1 MKRKGEVVFF
11 AVCVAFFGFMGAQA
25 VALMGEGR
33 AGEIGSALW
42 PLIALAASFGASVVL
57 LVKALRSPG
66 RAAPAVET
74 ADAGG
79 AGETRRRRQAVA
91 LSTACF
97 FVYLWA
103 ITLLGFILATL
114 LFIPAFAIALGERRT
129 KVLVLAPLVLTT
141 VMAAVFLKFLSIP
154 FPKGVGVF
162 AAFSRLFY

>member
-1 MKRKGEVVFF
+1 MKTKGEIVFF

-42 PLIALAASFGASVVL
+42 PLISLCAALGLSAVL
-57 LVKALRSPG
+57 LIQAVRRPA
-66 RAAPAVET
+66 AAPVGGEASEP
-74 ADAGG
+74 DARDE
-79 AGETRRRRQAVA
+79 ARRRRKAVFA
-91 LSTACF
+91 STACF
-97 FVYLWA
+97 FLYLVA
-103 ITLLGFILATL
+103 ISFLGFILATL

-129 KVLVLAPLVLTT
+129 KVLVAAPLILTT
-141 VMAAVFLKFLSIP
+141 VMTAVFIKFLTIP

>member
-1 MKRKGEVVFF
+1 MRTKGEVLFF

-42 PLIALAASFGASVVL
+42 PLIALLASFGLSGVL
-57 LVKALRSPG
+57 LVKALRSQ
-66 RAAPAVET
+66 RSTAAAET
-74 ADAGG
+74 AAAGE
-79 AGETRRRRQAVA
+79 AGETRRRRRAVV
-91 LSTACF
+91 LSTTCF
-97 FVYLWA
+97 FAYLWA

-114 LFIPAFAIALGERRT
+114 FFVPAFAFALGERRV
-129 KVLVLAPLVLTT
+129 KVLVASPLILTA